1 MTFKLGNI
9 IFSVA
14 FLSIGFYFLIDTFQ
28 IQNLV
33 SGNDVGPRAF
43 PLLVAIGLIIFSGIN
58 LMTSIFEKNIEKLKF
73 QNFTKVVLTMV
84 GLVIF
89 LILISAFNFY
99 IASIIMI
106 PILLWIND
114 VRKVTRLGFSTV
126 ITIAFIFVVFD
137 FLLGI
142 PIP

>member
-43 PLLVAIGLIIFSGIN
+43 PLLVAIGLIIF
-58 LMTSIFEKNIEKLKF
+58 LE
-73 QNFTKVVLTMV
+73 
-84 GLVIF
+84 
-89 LILISAFNFY
+89 
-99 IASIIMI
+99 
-106 PILLWIND
+106 
-114 VRKVTRLGFSTV
+114 ST
-126 ITIAFIFVVFD
+126 
-137 FLLGI
+137 
-142 PIP
+142 